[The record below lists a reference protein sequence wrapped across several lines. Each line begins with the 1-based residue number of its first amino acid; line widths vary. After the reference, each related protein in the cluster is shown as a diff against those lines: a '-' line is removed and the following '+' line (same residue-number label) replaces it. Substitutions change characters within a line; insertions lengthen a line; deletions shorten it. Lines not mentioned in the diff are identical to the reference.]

1 MLIKTKAIVLSKIKY
16 RDHDLIVKCFTSH
29 RGAVSYLVRGALR
42 SGKKTSKT
50 AYFQLLTQ
58 LEIEENFK
66 QHQSLQSIKEIKLNY
81 HYTSLHTNVLKS
93 SIVIFLSEVLN
104 SVLKEEEQNEQLY
117 SYLETTFQWLDIKDH
132 FANFHLLF
140 LLNLTKHLGFYPD
153 TTNIDFDH
161 FNLNKGAFEDHKSDL
176 YSLKGDNLVILKQL
190 LGTNFDGL
198 EQIKLTSMQRQSFL
212 AMLLLYFE
220 LHLGSFRK
228 PKSLQVFNQVF
239 S

>member
-1 MLIKTKAIVLSKIKY
+1 MLIKSKAIVLSKIKY
-16 RDHDLIVKCFTSH
+16 RDNDLIAKCFTHH
-29 RGAVSYLVRGALR
+29 RGAVSYLVRGVLK
-42 SGKKTSKT
+42 SSKRNSKA

-58 LEIEENFK
+58 LDIEENFK
-66 QHQSLQSIKEIKLNY
+66 QNQSLQSLKEIKLDY
-81 HYTSLHTNVLKS
+81 HFVSLHTNVLKS
-93 SIVIFLSEVLN
+93 AIVIFLAEVLA

-117 SYLETTFQWLDIKDH
+117 SYLETTFRWLDIKDQ

-153 TTNIDFDH
+153 ISNIESNY
-161 FNLNKGAFEDHKSDL
+161 FNLSKGAFELQKTDL
-176 YSLKGDNLVILKQL
+176 YSVSGENLMILKQL
-190 LGTNFDGL
+190 LGTNFDDL
-198 EQIKLTSMQRQSFL
+198 EQIKLTSKQRQSFL
-212 AMLLLYFE
+212 TMLLLYFE

>member
-1 MLIKTKAIVLSKIKY
+1 MLIKSKAIVLSKIKY
-16 RDHDLIVKCFTSH
+16 RDNDLIVKCFTYH
-29 RGAVSYLVRGALR
+29 RGAVSYLVRGVLK
-42 SGKKTSKT
+42 SSKRHSKA

-58 LEIEENFK
+58 LDIEENFK
-66 QHQSLQSIKEIKLNY
+66 QNQSLQSLKEIKLDY
-81 HYTSLHTNVLKS
+81 HFSSLHTNVLKS
-93 SIVIFLSEVLN
+93 AIVIFLSEVLA

-117 SYLETTFQWLDIKDH
+117 SYLETAFRWLDIKDQ

-153 TTNIDFDH
+153 VANMASDF
-161 FNLNKGAFEDHKSDL
+161 FNLSKGAFELQKTDI
-176 YSLKGDNLVILKQL
+176 YSISGENLTILKQL
-190 LGTNFDGL
+190 LGTNFDDL
-198 EQIKLTSMQRQSFL
+198 EQIKLTSKQRQSFL
-212 AMLLLYFE
+212 TMLLLYFE

>member
-1 MLIKTKAIVLSKIKY
+1 MLNKAKAIVLSKIKY
-16 RDHDLIVKCFTSH
+16 RDNDLIVKCFTNH
-29 RGAVSYLVRGALR
+29 RGAVSYLVRGVL
-42 SGKKTSKT
+42 KTSKRNSKA

-66 QHQSLQSIKEIKLNY
+66 ENQSLQTIRDIKLNY
-81 HYTSLHTNVLKS
+81 PYATLHTNVLKS

-117 SYLETTFQWLDIKDH
+117 SYLETTFQWLDIKDQ
-132 FANFHLLF
+132 FTNFHLLF
-140 LLNLTKHLGFYPD
+140 LLNLTKHLGFFPEVS
-153 TTNIDFDH
+153 NSEANF
-161 FNLNKGAFEDHKSDL
+161 FNLSKGAFETQKSDL
-176 YSLKGDNLVILKQL
+176 YSISGENLIILKQL
-190 LGTNFDGL
+190 LGTNFDDL
-198 EQIKLTSMQRQSFL
+198 EQIKLTSKQRQSFL
-212 AMLLLYFE
+212 TMLLLYFE